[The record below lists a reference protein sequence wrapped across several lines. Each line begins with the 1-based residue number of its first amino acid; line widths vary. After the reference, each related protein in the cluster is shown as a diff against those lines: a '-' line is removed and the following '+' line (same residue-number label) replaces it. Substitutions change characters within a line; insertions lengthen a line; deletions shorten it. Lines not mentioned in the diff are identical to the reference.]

1 MVQCEGIVSLAM
13 PCFFLLFLSFFFL
26 FDFGTMMAKDN
37 DTAAKRKQS
46 KMLCTECIQEKLE
59 LSP

>member
-1 MVQCEGIVSLAM
+1 MRGDCIACDAL
-13 PCFFLLFLSFFFL
+13 FFFIISFFFFL